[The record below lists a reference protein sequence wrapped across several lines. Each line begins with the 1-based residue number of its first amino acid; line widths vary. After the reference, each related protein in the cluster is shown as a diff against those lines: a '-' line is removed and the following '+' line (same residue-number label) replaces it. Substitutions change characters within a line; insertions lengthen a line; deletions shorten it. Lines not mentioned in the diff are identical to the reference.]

1 MRFRDKPH
9 MGFMLRARVRRFSF
23 SMMGGPKQKLIRFRA
38 QPHMRFRV
46 RVRVRWFSV
55 GPLSSGA

>member
-9 MGFMLRARVRRFSF
+9 MRFRLRARVRCFSF
-23 SMMGGPKQKLIRFRA
+23 GIMGGPKQKLIRFRA
-38 QPHMRFRV
+38 QSHMRFRV
-46 RVRVRWFSV
+46 RVMVRWFSV